1 MTKGVV
7 LMTRLCLVLPELLR
21 DSQINGD
28 RIKQERSF
36 YHLVLDVT
44 MEASFIQLVPPVMVD
59 G

>member
-1 MTKGVV
+1 
-7 LMTRLCLVLPELLR
+7 MTRLCLVLPELLR